1 MFLRQPKTRGLESF
15 SSEDLALELR
25 KRRRVEATK
34 QLKLVPGLIG
44 IKIQAP
50 PFCRIPELVSNYG
63 NGYEIVAIERARKNI
78 LSGEYD
84 KYLDFGNVSP
94 IPLFLI

>member
-15 SSEDLALELR
+15 SSDDLALELR
-25 KRRRVEATK
+25 KRRRVEAAK
-34 QLKLVPGLIG
+34 QLKLVPGPIG

-50 PFCRIPELVSNYG
+50 PFCNIPERVSYYG
-63 NGYEIVAIERARKNI
+63 NGYEKVAIERARKNI

-84 KYLDFGNVSP
+84 LYIDFGYVAP
-94 IPLFLI
+94 IPLILI